1 MPGFPEQTNPDLHV
15 SMWTSFQLRLG
26 IDCNPTRLRTSLRNG
41 LYGASEYVVMPVTL
55 LLATP
60 FLLHR
65 LGAPQFG
72 LWMVANAAIT
82 SSGFISTGFGDGAL
96 KYAATYR
103 GSNDRDRVQETLR
116 VNLAINLLLGAILAL
131 VMWYGAPAAVHLL
144 SLAPSLQHSGVT
156 TFRIASVILLLRSVE
171 GVFIGAL
178 RAYER
183 YGPAVMINV
192 SSRAATILFACIL
205 TAKGLGITAIMSAT
219 LGMAVISAA
228 LQITAARAVVKT
240 VSLRPSIA
248 KAAFLE
254 VFNFGCF
261 SWLQTLA
268 GCIFSYADRLVIGFT
283 LGASSV
289 AYYTVCVQA
298 AQPVYG
304 VLSASLHCLFPHLS
318 ARLAATPRTEVTSII
333 RSVLSL
339 NVLLAFVLC
348 APLALLSRP
357 ILRVWM
363 GAAFAQQTWP
373 VLSIVAVGFGFLALN
388 ITGHYA
394 LLALGQVRLIA
405 ILHLIGGVAML
416 SVVAVLAPRIG
427 LVGAA
432 IGRLLYGPI
441 TLLVYARLRSM
452 LSPRVLSQT
461 HVAAPAVVLEQ

>member
-1 MPGFPEQTNPDLHV
+1 MR
-15 SMWTSFQLRLG
+15 SWLRS
-26 IDCNPTRLRTSLRNG
+26 LRASARARNSLRNG
-41 LYGASEYVVMPVTL
+41 LYGASEYVVMPATL

-82 SSGFISTGFGDGAL
+82 SSGFLSTGFGDGAL

-103 GSNDRDRVQETLR
+103 GSNEQDRLRQTLR
-116 VNLAINLLLGAILAL
+116 VNLTINLVLGMVLAIL
-131 VMWYGAPAAVHLL
+131 MWSSAPAAVHLL
-144 SLAPSLQHSGVT
+144 SLAPALQRAGVT
-156 TFRIASVILLLRSVE
+156 TFRIASIILLLRSVE

-178 RAYER
+178 RAHEQ

-192 SSRAATILFACIL
+192 ASRTATILCACIL
-205 TAKGLGITAIMSAT
+205 VANGRGVAAIMTAT
-219 LGMAVISAA
+219 LVMAAISTV
-228 LQITAARAVVKT
+228 LQIMAAQTVVRNI
-240 VSLRPSIA
+240 SLLPSMA
-248 KAAFLE
+248 KSAFFE
-254 VFNFGCF
+254 VFHFGCF

-298 AQPVYG
+298 AQPIYG
-304 VLSASLHCLFPHLS
+304 VLSASLHFLFPHLS
-318 ARLAATPRTEVTSII
+318 ARLSVTPNNEVRSIVLSI
-333 RSVLSL
+333 LSL
-339 NVLLAFVLC
+339 NVMLAFLLC
-348 APLALLSRP
+348 APLALLSKP
-357 ILRVWM
+357 ILHLWM
-363 GAAFAQQTWP
+363 GEAFAQQTWP

-394 LLALGQVRLIA
+394 LLALGQVRLVA
-405 ILHLIGGVAML
+405 ILNLVGGVAML
-416 SVVAVLAPRIG
+416 AVVAMLAPRIG

-441 TLLVYARLRSM
+441 TLLMYSRLRSM
-452 LSPRVLSQT
+452 LLPTSTLP
-461 HVAAPAVVLEQ
+461 AALEQSIVAVER